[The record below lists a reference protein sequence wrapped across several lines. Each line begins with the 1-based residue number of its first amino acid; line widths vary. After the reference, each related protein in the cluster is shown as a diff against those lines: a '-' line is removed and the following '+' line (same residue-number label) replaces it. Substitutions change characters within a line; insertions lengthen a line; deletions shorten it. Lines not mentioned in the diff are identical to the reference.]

1 MRRHPLLPERTPM
14 MMSLRPLIR
23 LTWLAPVLALAACG
37 AQVAPLVKPTL
48 PASHWQ
54 AALPADAPQAH
65 GWQDYHSAELLR
77 LQAQAL
83 ADNPGW
89 QAALSRVAQAR
100 ASLAAV
106 DGARQPQLN
115 LSGNRASSQTRQQG
129 SEQNTENWQAGASVA
144 YEVDLWGR
152 LAAGSRS
159 AQASAEASEYAAA
172 STRLLLET
180 DVASGYFRLCLLDER
195 LRLNDEDIAAARAIL
210 LGLEGKQ
217 RVGAASQLDIAQQA
231 QLLATQEA
239 ARASL
244 LAQRGAALTALAV
257 LVGAPPQGFAVATQ
271 PLAQLTAL
279 SPALRQPGEL
289 LARRPDIAQAEALL
303 RAADADVD
311 AARAAFF
318 PKLTLSASS
327 LWAASGGGPAGLA
340 ASLLAGLSAPL
351 WDGGQLN
358 AGLQRN
364 AARRDELTAN
374 YRASL
379 LTALKE
385 GEDALDGLARQ
396 QSRDAALA
404 RALTAAEQ
412 SYALAQGR
420 LRAGA
425 LDGLSLLNAQRTLI
439 ASRDSRAQ
447 SRFDSLQ
454 AGIAL
459 YKALGGGWTSEH

>member
-1 MRRHPLLPERTPM
+1 MLCIRRFSHLAWLGPLL
-14 MMSLRPLIR
+14 
-23 LTWLAPVLALAACG
+23 ALSACG
-37 AQVAPLVKPTL
+37 AHVAPLVTPTL
-48 PASHWQ
+48 PATHWQ
-54 AALPADAPQAH
+54 ATLPANIPIAH
-65 GWQDYHSAELLR
+65 GWQDYGSAELLH

-83 ADNPGW
+83 AGNPGW

-100 ASLAAV
+100 ASLAGV
-106 DGARQPQLN
+106 DGARQPQL
-115 LSGNRASSQTRQQG
+115 SVSASRSSSQTRQA
-129 SEQNTENWQAGASVA
+129 STEQNNENWQAGASVA

-159 AQASAEASEYAAA
+159 AQASAQASEYAAA
-172 STRLLLET
+172 STRLVLET

-195 LRLNDEDIAAARAIL
+195 LRLNDEDIAAAASIL
-210 LGLEGKQ
+210 RGQEGKL
-217 RVGAASQLDIAQQA
+217 RAGAASQLDIAQQT
-231 QLLATQEA
+231 QLLATLEA
-239 ARASL
+239 GRASL
-244 LAQRGAALTALAV
+244 QAQRGAALTALAI
-257 LVGAPPQGFAVATQ
+257 LVGAAPQGFAVATQ
-271 PLAQLTAL
+271 PLDQLRPV
-279 SPALRQPGEL
+279 SPALVQPSAL
-289 LARRPDIAQAEALL
+289 LTRRPDIAQAEASL

-327 LWAASGGGPAGLA
+327 LWAASGGGAAGLA
-340 ASLLAGLSAPL
+340 TSLLAGLSAPL

-358 AGLQRN
+358 ANLQRN
-364 AARRDELTAN
+364 AARRDELTAS
-374 YRASL
+374 YRATL

-396 QSRDAALA
+396 QNRDAALG

-412 SYALAQGR
+412 TFTLAQGR
-420 LRAGA
+420 ARAGA

-447 SRFDSLQ
+447 SRFDSVQ

-459 YKALGGGWTSEH
+459 YKALGGQGQPD